1 MLSHP
6 VQHRPSR
13 SWPARYGRISMLA
26 LALGGAV
33 GMLVTGTAA
42 AQSTTASIYGNA
54 PAAAGATVTAQSDS
68 GFTRTATVDADGRYA
83 IGNLPVGTYTITLER
98 QGQPAETRKNIA
110 LRVGAGTD
118 VSFGSNNGAADTATL
133 GTITVTGQNIP
144 LVDVSATAS
153 RTVITAE
160 QLQRLPL
167 TRSGEAIALLSP
179 GAVQGSGYFGNAI
192 SFGGAGVTENAYYL
206 NGYLSSNPLTNI
218 GGVSLPYGAIDQQE
232 TYTGGYSARYGRS
245 AGGVLS
251 QVGKRG
257 TNEWHFGGQVLWR
270 PKSLS
275 NDYKDVFYP
284 DTPPSSDYTYTKPEL
299 PGTLY
304 RSRKGDKAWNTAY
317 SAYAGGP
324 LIEDRL
330 FVFVAAEQ
338 ERTEGVSTAG
348 RDAPVIGRD
357 TYRVDEPKV
366 YAKVDWN
373 INDSNILEFTGV
385 KNNYRASGAYSDFSY
400 PGLMTR
406 SASGAFPDTVKVDD
420 RYYIGKYTSYLT
432 DTLTFS
438 ATYGKSRQLDYRNNP
453 SLAPYLYDAN
463 QQDPAITGG
472 GEIRNNQTSTQ
483 ATDGENRTHGLRLDL
498 EYVLG
503 SHTLAGGVD
512 NMYFNAN
519 NEGALTTG
527 PGYNW
532 HYKKPDKKLGPNA
545 PISEDLGVGPAG
557 GDGYYVYRGVF
568 NTATSMSVKQKAYF
582 LEDKWQINDR
592 LLLIL
597 GVRNDKFTN
606 FNDAGKVY
614 VQSGDQ
620 WAPRLGVSWDAFGDS
635 SLKVYGNAG
644 RYYLALP
651 NSVAI
656 RGASPSTYTNEYFT
670 YTGIDA
676 EGNPTGLTS
685 VPVDPSAGHVCDGN
699 VVSAN
704 LECGQQPDAA
714 SVAATNLKSMYQDE
728 FMVGFDKTL
737 GNDWVTGAKLTYRT
751 LGTTIDDVCD
761 VEKMRTKLTAIGVD
775 PSTVDVPGCVIFNP
789 GETNSFSL
797 ANLDGSGRTLVS
809 MSSADWGFDKKAK
822 RKYLA
827 ADLFLQH
834 PFDGTWEGRIDY
846 TVSHNFGNTEGQVKS
861 DIGQKDVSK
870 TQDWDAAALMWYAG
884 GDLAN
889 DRRHQIKFYGSY
901 QIAPEWLLAGN
912 IRILSGTPKS
922 CLGYVSINGTNES
935 SAAGD
940 PVAYGS
946 VYHTC
951 GGKPSRPGDAGRL
964 PWTKVVDLG
973 LTYRPAFAN
982 NKLAFTLQGFNIFNE
997 HKPLQV
1003 DSTWED
1009 NPYMLSNTYGMGISF
1024 TQPRYAVL
1032 SVSYD
1037 Y

>member
-1 MLSHP
+1 MFSYS
-6 VQHRPSR
+6 VQHRASR
-13 SWPARYGRISMLA
+13 SWPARYCRISMLA

-33 GMLVTGTAA
+33 GMLVTSTAA
-42 AQSTTASIYGNA
+42 AQSTTAGIYGSA
-54 PAAAGATVTAQSDS
+54 PAAAGATVTVQSDS

-83 IGNLPVGTYTITLER
+83 IGNLPVGTYTVTLQR
-98 QGQPAETRKNIA
+98 PGQPAETRQNIA

-118 VSFGSNNGAADTATL
+118 VSFGSNNGSADTSTL

-144 LVDVSATAS
+144 PVDVSATAS

-167 TRSGEAIALLSP
+167 ARSGEAIALLSP

-192 SFGGAGVTENAYYL
+192 SFGGASVSENAYYL
-206 NGYLSSNPLTNI
+206 NGYLSSDPLTNI

-257 TNEWHFGGQVLWR
+257 TNEWHFGGQALWK

-275 NDYKDVFYP
+275 SDYKNVFYP
-284 DTPPSSDYTYTKPEL
+284 DTPLPSSDYAYTKPDL

-304 RSRKGDKAWNTAY
+304 RSRKGDKAWNTVY

-338 ERTEGVSTAG
+338 ERTEGVSTAS
-348 RDAPVIGRD
+348 RESSVIGRD
-357 TYRVDEPKV
+357 TYREDEPKV

-373 INDSNILEFTGV
+373 INDNNILEFTGV

-400 PGLMTR
+400 PGLIAP
-406 SASGAFPDTVKVDD
+406 SASGAFADTVKVDD

-453 SLAPYLYDAN
+453 SLAPYLYNTN
-463 QQDPAITGG
+463 QQDTAITFG
-472 GEIRNNQTSTQ
+472 GEIRNNQTSFQ
-483 ATDGENRTHGLRLDL
+483 ATDGENRTRGLRLDL

-512 NMYFNAN
+512 NMFFNAN
-519 NEGALTTG
+519 NEGDLTTG
-527 PGYNW
+527 PGYTW
-532 HYKKPDKKLGPNA
+532 RYGQLDPDK
-545 PISEDLGVGPAG
+545 PINETLGVGPAG

-568 NTATSMSVKQKAYF
+568 ETATSMSVRQKAYF

-656 RGASPSTYTNEYFT
+656 RGASPSTYTREYFT
-670 YTGIDA
+670 YSGIDA
-676 EGNPTGLTS
+676 EGNPTGLTPI
-685 VPVDPSAGHVCDGN
+685 PVDPSAGHVCYGN

-704 LECGQQPDAA
+704 RECGQQPDVA

-737 GNDWVTGAKLTYRT
+737 GNEWVTGAKFTYRT
-751 LGTTIDDVCD
+751 LGAAIDDVCD
-761 VEKMRTKLTAIGVD
+761 ADKMRTKLAAIGVN
-775 PSTVDVPGCVIFNP
+775 PSAVDVPGCVIFNP
-789 GETNSFSL
+789 GETNSFSV
-797 ANLDGSGRTLVS
+797 ANLDGSGRTAVS

-827 ADLFLQH
+827 LDLFLQH

-846 TVSHNFGNTEGQVKS
+846 TVSRNFGNTEGQVKS
-861 DIGQKDVSK
+861 DTGQSDVSK
-870 TQDWDAAALMWYAG
+870 TRDWDAAALMWYSG

-889 DRRHQIKFYGSY
+889 DRRHQIKLYGSY

-922 CLGYVSINGTNES
+922 CLGYVSINGTDEY

-946 VYHTC
+946 AYHTC
-951 GGKPSRPGDAGRL
+951 GGRPSRPGDAGRL
-964 PWTKVVDLG
+964 PWTKIVDLG
-973 LTYRPAFAN
+973 LTYRPSFAG

-997 HKPLQV
+997 RKPLQV
-1003 DSTWED
+1003 DSTWEGH
-1009 NPYMLSNTYGMGISF
+1009 PYKLSNVYGMGISF

-1032 SVSYD
+1032 SMSYD